1 MQLRKNLKKKE
12 FNVQI
17 VNLIDV
23 LIFTKNL
30 DITFNLK
37 LKVIFLYQGWFFVTN
52 NELID
57 VLKNKKN

>member
-1 MQLRKNLKKKE
+1 MK
-12 FNVQI
+12 
-17 VNLIDV
+17 IDL

-57 VLKNKKN
+57 VLKNKKDEEFIKIIRHFKK

>member
-1 MQLRKNLKKKE
+1 MK
-12 FNVQI
+12 
-17 VNLIDV
+17 IDL

-30 DITFNLK
+30 DITFNFK

-57 VLKNKKN
+57 VLKNKKDEEFIKIIRH